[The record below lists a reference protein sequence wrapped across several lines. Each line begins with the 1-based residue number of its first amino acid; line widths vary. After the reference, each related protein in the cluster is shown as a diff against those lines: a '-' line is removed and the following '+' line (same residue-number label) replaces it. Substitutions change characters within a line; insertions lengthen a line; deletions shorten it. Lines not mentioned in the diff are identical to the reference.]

1 MSSRREAASAAAAV
15 PLKPSSAPLV
25 LPMNRAVPFRSS
37 IKINAMRPP
46 TAHSDRNEVSSRV
59 VITSKTS
66 GLVSRDLSNKMS
78 SKSSSSGVT
87 SSKPLWQTV
96 KSFGGRLDR
105 VAPSNKQGKEKN
117 NKQEQMATSTGTES
131 SGVFSSSEN
140 GSLKELNKDVVTSNR
155 ILRPPQSSTSRLTAA
170 MAKTTSRLVKR
181 PTPTVTSTVV
191 DQTVELH
198 NQIHLLKIQHHEQLE
213 QLKREHNDKFQK
225 EMTIALA
232 EKENQFQQQL
242 ETKEAAWTAEWTA
255 RLVDERAELERQL
268 AEERAARAEAAE
280 AAASSLAEERK
291 SWQQK
296 IDALLEKTRG
306 LLAEKERLEK
316 NFRQEVEVQVQATV
330 CEYNELQKE
339 TTSLQAVLDLRCEE
353 VRNLRSELEKTNNVA
368 KEVPYLRERVTTLG
382 NMVEGLKAQL
392 EQKNQEERRLQSEVK
407 RLEASYKEEA
417 TLVQR
422 LSMYNEQLRY
432 KLQSLPR
439 RPSPTHSLNDCDR
452 TSPTK
457 SHNQSSPFSSTPS
470 ETPRLSR
477 RGLPSPTL
485 SPIISENGSGE
496 NNNNSIAS
504 LTPDGGGTGQIKR
517 RRDAVVSSGNGHG
530 RRASVQS
537 DVDDVFGA
545 NTSTEMASELSEA
558 AAEAG
563 GDAEL
568 PTVRDFTK
576 KHDSVSYVLDLGG
589 ENSPSGSAGM
599 LPLSATYHLVPPSS
613 PWMSRRNSGLVRSAS
628 LRYPPNRPF
637 NAHN

>member
-1 MSSRREAASAAAAV
+1 MSSRREAAAAAV
-15 PLKPSSAPLV
+15 PSKPSSAPLV

-155 ILRPPQSSTSRLTAA
+155 FLRPPQSSTSRLTAA

-213 QLKREHNDKFQK
+213 QLKRELNDKLQK
-225 EMTIALA
+225 ELTITLA

-242 ETKEAAWTAEWTA
+242 EAKEAAWTAEWTA
-255 RLVDERAELERQL
+255 RLVDERTELERQL

-316 NFRQEVEVQVQATV
+316 NIRQEVEVQVQATV
-330 CEYNELQKE
+330 CEFNELQKE
-339 TTSLQAVLDLRCEE
+339 TASLQVVFDLRCEE
-353 VRNLRSELEKTNNVA
+353 VRNLRSELEKATNIA

-392 EQKNQEERRLQSEVK
+392 EQKNIEERRLQSEVK
-407 RLEASYKEEA
+407 KLEASHKEEA
-417 TLVQR
+417 TMVQR
-422 LSMYNEQLRY
+422 LSMQNEQLRY
-432 KLQSLPR
+432 LNSLVR
-439 RPSPTHSLNDCDR
+439 RPSPTHSQNDCDR

-457 SHNQSSPFSSTPS
+457 GHNPSSPFSSTPS
-470 ETPRLSR
+470 ETPKLSR
-477 RGLPSPTL
+477 RGLPSPSL
-485 SPIISENGSGE
+485 SPIISESGTGE

-517 RRDAVVSSGNGHG
+517 RRDAVVSSGNGNG
-530 RRASVQS
+530 RASVQS
-537 DVDDVFGA
+537 DVDDVFSP

-563 GDAEL
+563 DDAES

-589 ENSPSGSAGM
+589 EHSPSVCAG
-599 LPLSATYHLVPPSS
+599 LPPLSATYQLLPPSS
-613 PWMSRRNSGLVRSAS
+613 PWTSRRHSGLVRSAS
-628 LRYPPNRPF
+628 LRYPTRPY
-637 NAHN
+637 NAHH

>member
-1 MSSRREAASAAAAV
+1 MCV
-15 PLKPSSAPLV
+15 YQ
-25 LPMNRAVPFRSS
+25 
-37 IKINAMRPP
+37 
-46 TAHSDRNEVSSRV
+46 SDRFRCDSMSVNVSSGANM
-59 VITSKTS
+59 TS
-66 GLVSRDLSNKMS
+66 GISGNLLHRQQHLIIAKPTQHHYLLLV
-78 SKSSSSGVT
+78 
-87 SSKPLWQTV
+87 
-96 KSFGGRLDR
+96 RLP
-105 VAPSNKQGKEKN
+105 APALIQ
-117 NKQEQMATSTGTES
+117 QRCT
-131 SGVFSSSEN
+131 
-140 GSLKELNKDVVTSNR
+140 
-155 ILRPPQSSTSRLTAA
+155 LRQ
-170 MAKTTSRLVKR
+170 
-181 PTPTVTSTVV
+181 

-213 QLKREHNDKFQK
+213 QLKRELNDKLQK
-225 EMTIALA
+225 ELTLALA
-232 EKENQFQQQL
+232 EKEIQFQQQL

-316 NFRQEVEVQVQATV
+316 NIRQEVEAQVQATV

-339 TTSLQAVLDLRCEE
+339 TASLQVVVDLRCEE
-353 VRNLRSELEKTNNVA
+353 ARNLRSELEKANNVA

-392 EQKNQEERRLQSEVK
+392 EQKNIEERRLQSEVK
-407 RLEASYKEEA
+407 KWEASYREEVMM
-417 TLVQR
+417 VQR
-422 LSMYNEQLRY
+422 LSMHNEQLCY
-432 KLQSLPR
+432 KLQSLSR
-439 RPSPTHSLNDCDR
+439 RPSPTHSQNDCDR

-457 SHNQSSPFSSTPS
+457 GHNPSSPFSSTPS
-470 ETPRLSR
+470 ETPKLSR
-477 RGLPSPTL
+477 RGLPSPSL

-517 RRDAVVSSGNGHG
+517 RRDAVVSTGNGNG
-530 RRASVQS
+530 RASVQS
-537 DVDDVFGA
+537 DVDDVFGP
-545 NTSTEMASELSEA
+545 NTSAEMASELSEA

-563 GDAEL
+563 DDAES

-589 ENSPSGSAGM
+589 EHSPSVCAG
-599 LPLSATYHLVPPSS
+599 LPPLSATYHLLPPSS
-613 PWMSRRNSGLVRSAS
+613 PWTSRRNSGLVRSAS
-628 LRYPPNRPF
+628 LRYPHRPY
-637 NAHN
+637 NAHH